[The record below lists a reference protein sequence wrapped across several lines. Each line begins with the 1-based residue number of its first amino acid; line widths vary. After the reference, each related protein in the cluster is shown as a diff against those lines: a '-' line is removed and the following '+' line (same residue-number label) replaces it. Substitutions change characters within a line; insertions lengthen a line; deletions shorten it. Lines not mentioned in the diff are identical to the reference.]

1 MAGTRYPIFVSIT
14 TIAKPERG
22 SQLMNHSVD
31 IETLHIEC
39 SSTGVF
45 LLKRMNMLYRTKVG
59 ETTENVVIAVASTGF
74 LDIFKW

>member
-1 MAGTRYPIFVSIT
+1 
-14 TIAKPERG
+14 
-22 SQLMNHSVD
+22 MNHSVD

-39 SSTGVF
+39 TTTGVF
-45 LLKRMNMLYRTKVG
+45 LLKRMNMLYRTTVG